1 MSTATGCD
9 AIKTVFEIVEV
20 IRRRFMLNN
29 LISENDPLQNET
41 LQKQNPNS
49 GGTFPSS
56 ENTSDHENRV
66 KGNVKLTRTNGS
78 FCTMKRRRET
88 RM

>member
-9 AIKTVFEIVEV
+9 AIKTVVEIVEV
-20 IRRRFMLNN
+20 IRRRFMSNN
-29 LISENDPLQNET
+29 LISENDPLQSET
-41 LQKQNPNS
+41 LQKHNPNS
-49 GGTFPSS
+49 VGTCPSS
-56 ENTSDHENRV
+56 KNTPDHENRV

-78 FCTMKRRRET
+78 FHTMKRRRET